1 MAPDQHSASPSA
13 AVPFIRHTCNTNE
26 DCEAEA
32 DQEHHEDQDKMSF
45 RQGVEPHWG

>member
-1 MAPDQHSASPSA
+1 MTLDKHPALVRG
-13 AVPFIRHTCNTNE
+13 AVTFIRYTCDPNE

-45 RQGVEPHWG
+45 RQGVEPHGG